1 MNFAG
6 TVPARNSHIGCG
18 TCGPGHRRL
27 AAPGLVVTGL
37 IAVLLAAQPAAGREL
52 TFAGVNAAD
61 FAKFRKRGRESL
73 ITAQVLLDRAGFSSG
88 VIDGRRGSNFANAR
102 RAFQERNELEPT
114 GALDRETFVALGE
127 ISREPPLIEYVI
139 SADDVRGPFVEQVPD
154 DYEKKAALKRL
165 SYTGPLE
172 LLAERFHMD
181 EELFKALN
189 RDKPLTAG
197 TTITVANIRQV
208 PPKVQVTRLV
218 VEKERR
224 SLKAFDRDG
233 KLVGFF
239 PVSLGSDDRPAP
251 SGTLKITRVVH
262 NPAYTYDPRFNFP
275 GVRTDKRLKIAAG
288 PNNPVGA
295 VWMNLNER
303 TYGIHGTADP
313 AKVGKVHSHGCVRL
327 TNWDA
332 RTLAAMV
339 RKGTIVDFVE

>member
-6 TVPARNSHIGCG
+6 TKCG
-18 TCGPGHRRL
+18 LEPRRV
-27 AAPGLVVTGL
+27 AALGLVM
-37 IAVLLAAQPAAGREL
+37 ASLLAAQPAAARAL
-52 TFAGVNAAD
+52 TLAGVNAAE
-61 FAKFRKRGRESL
+61 FSKFKKKSRESL
-73 ITAQVLLDRAGFSSG
+73 IKAQVLLDRAGFSSG
-88 VIDGRRGSNFANAR
+88 VIDGRLSGNFTSAL
-102 RAFQERNELEPT
+102 RAFQELNELKPT
-114 GALDRETFVALGE
+114 GELDPQTFLALGE
-127 ISREPPLIEYVI
+127 ISPEPPLIDYVI
-139 SADDVRGPFVEQVPD
+139 TADDVRGPFVEQIPD

-165 SYTGPLE
+165 GYTGPLE

-181 EELFKALN
+181 EELLQALN

-197 TTITVANIRQV
+197 TTLTVANVRQI
-208 PPKVQVTRLV
+208 PPKAQVTRIV

-262 NPAYTYDPRFNFP
+262 NPAYTYDPKFNFP
-275 GVRTDKRLKIAAG
+275 GVNTDKRLKIAAG

-303 TYGIHGTADP
+303 TYGIHGTAEP

-332 RTLAAMV
+332 KTLAAMV
-339 RKGTIVDFVE
+339 SKGTVVEFVE